1 MVFCPENFS
10 EQFAKINFSWSL
22 TRQKRLQF
30 CCKAAVMH
38 CREAY
43 FGAFADADEKL
54 HQIYLQHCRISRE
67 EFLRRL
73 LIKVMRE
80 SFYRGETDVE
90 NLSAFAL
97 DELEKS
103 LQQMIFGKS
112 KYILNDFD
120 FPGASF
126 NKIKRELVSTLSEK
140 CLLLKNGAWSE
151 LLKYPAEKR
160 RFIDTPLALQ
170 INELSCFISP
180 LCAVSDRGKFRIVEL
195 RSGKM
200 GDSGRITALLHRFY
214 IYNRYGKTA
223 DMLDSLQLDLE
234 DGLLHLLESDGS
246 LSEILDVISD
256 DVRNYQKLLSIPL
269 SEIPEN
275 RINCPRCVFKNIC
288 NQ

>member
-10 EQFAKINFSWSL
+10 ERFGKIDFSWSL

-30 CCKAAVMH
+30 CNKAAVMH
-38 CREAY
+38 CREA
-43 FGAFADADEKL
+43 FCGTLPDADEKSRRIHSL
-54 HQIYLQHCRISRE
+54 HCRVSRE

-80 SFYRGETDVE
+80 SFYRHDTDVE
-90 NLSAFAL
+90 NLSFFAL

-112 KYILNDFD
+112 KHILHDFD
-120 FPGASF
+120 MPGASF
-126 NKIKRELVSTLSEK
+126 HKIKQELISLLAGK

-151 LLKYPAEKR
+151 LLRYPAEKR
-160 RFIDTPLALQ
+160 RFIDTPMALQ

-200 GDSGRITALLHRFY
+200 GESGRITTLLHRFY
-214 IYNRYGKTA
+214 IHNRYGKTA
-223 DMLDSLQLDLE
+223 DALDSLQLDLDNGE
-234 DGLLHLLESDGS
+234 LHPLETDGS
-246 LSEILDVISD
+246 ISEILELISHDVS
-256 DVRNYQKLLSIPL
+256 VYQKLLSMPL

-275 RINCPRCVFKNIC
+275 RANCSRCVFNKIC
-288 NQ
+288 NL